1 MTDHSGGTM
10 DQNLQPNY
18 ITGAVG
24 SDNALLRN
32 RVLRNT
38 YWLLALSMIPTVLG
52 AWLGVQIKFSFFA
65 GSPFMGFILFLAI
78 AFGFFYAIEKTK
90 NSAIGVA
97 VLLGFTFFMGLMLSG
112 LISRTLGFS
121 NGPTLIMIAFGGTA
135 AVFGVMATIATVS
148 KRDFSG
154 MGKWLF
160 AGVIVIL
167 LASLANIFLHLPA
180 LYLAISVIAIAIF
193 SAYIL
198 YDVQQIIN
206 GGETNY
212 ISATLNIYLDVYN
225 IFANLLSLLGIFG
238 GERD

>member
-1 MTDHSGGTM
+1 M
-10 DQNLQPNY
+10 DQPLQQTY
-18 ITGAVG
+18 TGAAERSIV
-24 SDNALLRN
+24 RN

-38 YWLLALSMIPTVLG
+38 YWLLALSMIPTVFG
-52 AWLGVQIKFSFFA
+52 AWLGVQMNFSLFA
-65 GSPFMGFILFLAI
+65 GSPLIGFVVFLAV

-90 NSAIGVA
+90 HSGLGV
-97 VLLGFTFFMGLMLSG
+97 VILLAFTFFMGLMLSR
-112 LISRTLGFS
+112 LIGQILTFA
-121 NGPTLIMIAFGGTA
+121 NGPALIMTAFGGTA
-135 AVFGVMATIATVS
+135 AVFAVMASIATVS

-160 AGVIVIL
+160 VGLLVAIV
-167 LASLANIFLHLPA
+167 AMVANIFLQLPA
-180 LYLAISVIAIAIF
+180 LQLALSVILIGIF

-212 ISATLNIYLDVYN
+212 ISATLSLYLDVYN
-225 IFANLLSLLGIFG
+225 IFANLLSILGILG